1 MKQAPDAPRKLT
13 AAEERRKAVFDRTAA
28 ALAAAGYRQADLTIG
43 IVRAN
48 VLAVVLCLPIVAVLL
63 MAFFALHPEGG
74 GGGLTLGGILGFFA
88 VILLLIFVHE
98 GIHGL
103 TWAVFAPNRLRAVS
117 FGVIWQYLTPYCTC
131 SQPLSRQAYALGG
144 MMPTVLLGILPA
156 AAGIFTGSMVLWGIG
171 AVMIFAGGGDLAIFL
186 KLLSF
191 RPGTGDVVYLDHP
204 YECGLVAFL
213 RAEEARDA

>member
-1 MKQAPDAPRKLT
+1 
-13 AAEERRKAVFDRTAA
+13 
-28 ALAAAGYRQADLTIG
+28 
-43 IVRAN
+43 
-48 VLAVVLCLPIVAVLL
+48 
-63 MAFFALHPEGG
+63 
-74 GGGLTLGGILGFFA
+74 
-88 VILLLIFVHE
+88 
-98 GIHGL
+98 
-103 TWAVFAPNRLRAVS
+103 
-117 FGVIWQYLTPYCTC
+117 
-131 SQPLSRQAYALGG
+131 
-144 MMPTVLLGILPA
+144 MPTVLLGILPA

>member
-74 GGGLTLGGILGFFA
+74 GGSLTLGGILGFFA

-98 GIHGL
+98 GIHGR
-103 TWAVFAPNRLRAVS
+103 TASGPSPSV
-117 FGVIWQYLTPYCTC
+117 
-131 SQPLSRQAYALGG
+131 
-144 MMPTVLLGILPA
+144 
-156 AAGIFTGSMVLWGIG
+156 
-171 AVMIFAGGGDLAIFL
+171 
-186 KLLSF
+186 
-191 RPGTGDVVYLDHP
+191 
-204 YECGLVAFL
+204 
-213 RAEEARDA
+213 